1 MELTVNYMGAAQF
14 EAIARGHRVY
24 CDQPLDNGGADEAM
38 TPPEFLLA
46 SIGTCAA
53 YYAVQYLLA
62 RNLPARELKVRVAAE
77 KAFKP
82 ARLSRFRID
91 VEAPGVDD
99 PKDHEGLRRSVDKCL
114 VKQTLVSP
122 PEFEIAI
129 NPGVAGHAPAG

>member
-1 MELTVNYMGAAQF
+1 MELTVNYLGDAQF
-14 EAIARGHRVY
+14 EAIARGHRVF

-53 YYAVQYLLA
+53 YYAAQYLNV
-62 RNLPARELKVRVAAE
+62 RNLPAQALCVRVKAE
-77 KAFKP
+77 KAYKP
-82 ARLSRFRID
+82 ARLARFVIS

-99 PKDHEGLRRSVDKCL
+99 PKDLEGLRRAVDKCL
-114 VKQTLVSP
+114 VKQTLMSP

-129 NPGVAGHAPAG
+129 NSSTTAAALAG